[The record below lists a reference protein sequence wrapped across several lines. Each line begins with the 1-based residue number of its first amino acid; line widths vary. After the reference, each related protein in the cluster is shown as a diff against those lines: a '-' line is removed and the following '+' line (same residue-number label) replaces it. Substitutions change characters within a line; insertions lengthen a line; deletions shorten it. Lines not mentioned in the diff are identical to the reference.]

1 MAIRSR
7 PRAAST
13 TCARGTKAPR
23 RNGRRRRRRRRRRDD
38 DRDHRDR
45 RSRDDDDDDD
55 DDGEGGGV
63 RNLGKTVQLAARYHV
78 EGADKIAFPEHHEL
92 FRSRSSR
99 SRPSPSSCRSRPGGG
114 IRRSYTDPDSGV
126 EYSALGGRRAGTSG
140 RAPTRVGIG
149 SDAVAAAEEH
159 VRSGGVE
166 TGSTSIETISRV

>member
-1 MAIRSR
+1 M
-7 PRAAST
+7 
-13 TCARGTKAPR
+13 
-23 RNGRRRRRRRRRRDD
+23 
-38 DRDHRDR
+38 
-45 RSRDDDDDDD
+45 
-55 DDGEGGGV
+55 
-63 RNLGKTVQLAARYHV
+63 RNLGKTVQLAARYHA
-78 EGADKIAFPEHHEL
+78 EGADEIAFPEHHEL

-99 SRPSPSSCRSRPGGG
+99 SRPSPSSCRSRSGGG
-114 IRRSYTDPDSGV
+114 GGYAVYTDPDSGV